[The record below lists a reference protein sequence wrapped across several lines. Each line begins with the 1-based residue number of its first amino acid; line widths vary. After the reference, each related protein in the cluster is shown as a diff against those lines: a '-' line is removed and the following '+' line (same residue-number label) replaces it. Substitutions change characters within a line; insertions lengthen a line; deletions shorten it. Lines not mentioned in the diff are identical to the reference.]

1 MREVVKDWMKGRFYD
16 KRKIYVN
23 EVANGILSD
32 RTKLTS
38 EDYKEAAEALIRNA
52 KEYYLF

>member
-1 MREVVKDWMKGRFYD
+1 MKGWFHD

-38 EDYKEAAEALIRNA
+38 EDHKEAAEALIRNT